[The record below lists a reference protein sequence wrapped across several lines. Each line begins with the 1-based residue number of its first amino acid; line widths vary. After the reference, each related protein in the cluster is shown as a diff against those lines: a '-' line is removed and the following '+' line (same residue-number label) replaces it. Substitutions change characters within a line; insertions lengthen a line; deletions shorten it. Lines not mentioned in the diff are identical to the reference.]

1 MFAMIGM
8 EQYRYSQGLNDTIV
22 VGTLQG
28 YSAMP
33 ILPTIKVPV
42 LMTTGEF
49 DELGPT
55 LIAQRAKRIADAKF
69 SLYKGA
75 AHVTQWTPLSRA

>member
-1 MFAMIGM
+1 MYRSLRQARLPTSGKADLDSMFAMIGM
-8 EQYRYSQGLNDTIV
+8 EQYRYSRGLNDTIV

-42 LMTTGEF
+42 L
-49 DELGPT
+49 
-55 LIAQRAKRIADAKF
+55 
-69 SLYKGA
+69 S
-75 AHVTQWTPLSRA
+75 S

>member
-8 EQYRYSQGLNDTIV
+8 EQYRYSRGLNDTIV

-42 LMTTGEF
+42 L
-49 DELGPT
+49 
-55 LIAQRAKRIADAKF
+55 
-69 SLYKGA
+69 S
-75 AHVTQWTPLSRA
+75 S